1 MASIEDLK
9 SLISS
14 KGGASRSNLFKVIL
28 QPLAG
33 VTTDE
38 LNIICRDVQ
47 LPGRQILTRERI
59 IGLQT
64 RKIAYGFAQED
75 VSMTF
80 LLLNDYGAK
89 RYFELWQ
96 NLAINQQTFEIG
108 YKKDYSRPVSIYQL
122 DQLGR
127 TVYKC
132 DLLEAFPTTI
142 NAIPLNNEENGL
154 VEVNVQLSYT
164 NWIPTYY
171 ENPAPTIT
179 PSRLDVD
186 LSVNVGPFN
195 INLDIV

>member
-14 KGGASRSNLFKVIL
+14 KGGASRSNLFKVDL
-28 QPLAG
+28 PPLAG
-33 VTTDE
+33 VTKEE

-75 VSMTF
+75 VSITF

-89 RYFELWQ
+89 RYFEVWQ

-142 NAIPLNNEENGL
+142 NTIPLNNEENGL

-164 NWIPTYY
+164 NWVPTFY
-171 ENPAPTIT
+171 ENPAPTVT
-179 PSRLDVD
+179 PNRVYIP
-186 LSVNVGPFN
+186 NAEF
-195 INLDIV
+195 